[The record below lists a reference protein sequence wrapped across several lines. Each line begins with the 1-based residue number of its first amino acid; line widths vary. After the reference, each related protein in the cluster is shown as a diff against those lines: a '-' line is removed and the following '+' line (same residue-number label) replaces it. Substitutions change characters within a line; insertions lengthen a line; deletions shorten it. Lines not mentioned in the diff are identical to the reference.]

1 LKHEFDEICQA
12 GAAEVLKYIPTHN
25 LQRRVVA
32 MRICFD
38 GEMGADHV
46 GQIKIPLDRLT
57 LDQQAI
63 QRGAAQLTQG
73 LRTAF
78 LLKYL
83 GPKLLLIRGDG
94 QRWTNQNLAELITYG
109 SGRWSSEPIDQE
121 AFKWRVGEAKRTIRA
136 EQFEAGRFGKTNLN
150 KNTRGTG
157 KRKPETSNMEEWV
170 FHQLLDSGKLPSIP
184 EDLRKR
190 LQAAYDLVDSD
201 GWTKEVEAKLD
212 ELSAEEDQFYS
223 DYINSDEIERLY
235 PDYVDKNDRS

>member
-1 LKHEFDEICQA
+1 LKHEFDKICQA
-12 GAAEVLKYIPTHN
+12 WAAEVLKYIPTHN

-57 LDQQAI
+57 PDQQAI

-73 LRTAF
+73 LRIAF

-109 SGRWSSEPIDQE
+109 SGRWSFEAIDQE

-136 EQFEAGRFGKTNLN
+136 EQFEVGRFGKTSLN
-150 KNTRGTG
+150 KNTSR
-157 KRKPETSNMEEWV
+157 
-170 FHQLLDSGKLPSIP
+170 LLKNSCFRSI
-184 EDLRKR
+184 KN
-190 LQAAYDLVDSD
+190 
-201 GWTKEVEAKLD
+201 EAW
-212 ELSAEEDQFYS
+212 
-223 DYINSDEIERLY
+223 
-235 PDYVDKNDRS
+235 